1 MSVTRRALR
10 FPGAGLTRLETTGFK
25 LASVESGEESLVI
38 TDSAVK
44 RRREISGEGEA
55 WLRDNVMTS
64 MLIVSESSQVG

>member
-38 TDSAVK
+38 TDSDVTRLK
-44 RRREISGEGEA
+44 DISGEGEA
-55 WLRDNVMTS
+55 WLRGG
-64 MLIVSESSQVG
+64 LAAAPASSKRP